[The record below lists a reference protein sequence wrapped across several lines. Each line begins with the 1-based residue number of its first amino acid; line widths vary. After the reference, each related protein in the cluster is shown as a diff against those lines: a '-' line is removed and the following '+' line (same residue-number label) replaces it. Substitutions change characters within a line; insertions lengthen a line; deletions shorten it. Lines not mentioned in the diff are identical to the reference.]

1 MLKWSGV
8 MLKLASAFNEIYIE
22 REHSHLLLRNPVTI
36 YIQMEE
42 EFSLRLTPDKL
53 TILRNSLQDYDILLS
68 GSREI
73 ISAIFNG
80 EKRLREAQANEELT
94 LQSTF
99 RNALLLESILF
110 LNKPNINFGKF
121 KNYLDD

>member
-1 MLKWSGV
+1 
-8 MLKLASAFNEIYIE
+8 
-22 REHSHLLLRNPVTI
+22 
-36 YIQMEE
+36 MEE